1 MVRINFPHSVI
12 FAVVAAISLATPA
25 SAQVPVTDLGSLGSF
40 ENGSAAFDINNRG
53 EVVGVARLDS
63 SAFRAFR

>member
-1 MVRINFPHSVI
+1 MMRTSLHHSALSI
-12 FAVVAAISLATPA
+12 IAAAFLLAPAA